1 MAADKSTDFQTN
13 VIPLIL
19 VLISSSLA
27 TCSSDAFPFKKIYA
41 FGDSYTD
48 TGNTRTSTGPTAFNY
63 VSNPP
68 YGITYFHHSTNRYSD
83 GRIVLDF
90 VAEALSL
97 PFSPPY
103 RIPAADRSHGVNFA
117 VAGATAIR
125 HGFFLKNNITFNLV
139 RESLQTQLVWLDK
152 ILETKGC
159 KDLKTTPARC
169 KSVFGD
175 ALVWVGEIGAN
186 DYTCSLGSTIPSD
199 TIRTIALNSFSGFL
213 QVLIN
218 KGAKYIVVQGLPP
231 AGCLTYT
238 FSLSSPEDRDETGCV
253 SSANLRAFTH
263 NKLLQTR
270 LDYLRKQNPQAVILY
285 ADFYNSHMELVRNPG
300 RYGFKEQ
307 FKACCGYGGGQYNF
321 DVFNTCGAPST
332 GSCSNPP
339 VYLNWDGAHL
349 TEAANRVLADS
360 FLNGTFCSPPFK
372 YLLRRRLNDQ
382 KAGINVTDRVV

>member
-1 MAADKSTDFQTN
+1 MVTEKGFHFQTH
-13 VIPLIL
+13 VIVL
-19 VLISSSLA
+19 VFFLISSSLA
-27 TCSSDAFPFKKIYA
+27 PCSSSVAAIPFKQIYA

-97 PFSPPY
+97 PLSPPY
-103 RIPAADRSHGVNFA
+103 RIPTADRAHGVNFA

-139 RESLQTQLVWLDK
+139 RESLQTQLVWFDK
-152 ILETKGC
+152 ILESKGC
-159 KDLKTTPARC
+159 RDLKTTPAQC
-169 KSVFGD
+169 KAIFGD
-175 ALVWVGEIGAN
+175 ALIWIGEIGAN
-186 DYTCSLGSTIPSD
+186 DYTCSLGSTISSD
-199 TIRTIALNSFSGFL
+199 TIRTMALNSLSGFL

-238 FSLSSPEDRDETGCV
+238 FSLSSPEDRDEIGCV
-253 SSANLRAFTH
+253 STANLRAATH
-263 NKLLQTR
+263 NKLLQIR
-270 LDYLRKQNPQAVILY
+270 LDGLRKQNPQAVILY
-285 ADFYNSHMELVRNPG
+285 ADFYNSHLELVRNP
-300 RYGFKEQ
+300 RKYGFKQQ
-307 FKACCGYGGGQYNF
+307 FRACCGYGGGQYNF

-332 GSCSNPP
+332 GSCSDPP
-339 VYLNWDGAHL
+339 AYLNWDGAHL

-372 YLLRRRLNDQ
+372 YLLRRKLEEH
-382 KAGINVTDRVV
+382 